1 MKNKN
6 PNPNHNI
13 WNNNGTWWCHYT
25 VHKDDYTK
33 ERVRVSLGTN
43 DVKIA
48 RALRDFL
55 MQATPKIASN
65 IPRMRGQ
72 AMPDLPPAVSESR
85 AVAAPHEERAGA
97 MTHSGFERNPVLV
110 SRKAANFASASS
122 FRFSMR
128 SFVS

>member
-1 MKNKN
+1 MSYPLCSGGGVKNKN
-6 PNPNHNI
+6 PNPDHNI
-13 WNNNGTWWCHYT
+13 WNNNGTYWCHYT

-72 AMPDLPPAVSESR
+72 AMPDASPDVCQSR
-85 AVAAPHEERAGA
+85 AVARPHEYKAGA
-97 MTHSGFERNPVLV
+97 MTH
-110 SRKAANFASASS
+110 
-122 FRFSMR
+122 
-128 SFVS
+128 